1 MQIGKVY
8 KQQEQSKKWESV
20 CVCERKKEETILQQ
34 EKRKS
39 VIRTNIEVGMML
51 HVSIDLPLFAEA
63 W

>member
-1 MQIGKVY
+1 M
-8 KQQEQSKKWESV
+8 

-34 EKRKS
+34 EKRKG